1 MMTEMRT
8 RQTTALALAMTF
20 AAAIVTQPA
29 LLMAQGAG
37 NISGTASNEAKKP
50 YTNYSVRARHVQL
63 GSIAATIPLDPQG
76 NFTLA
81 GIDPANYLVELV
93 DAKGKV
99 VCTEGPFDLTKLPQ
113 SSKPGVNIA
122 CGNPQAWWL
131 LAAAGAAGITVGVVA
146 NDPVTPGA
154 RPAVTAT
161 LTTASASR

>member
-1 MMTEMRT
+1 MMTEMRM
-8 RQTTALALAMTF
+8 RQMTALAIAVTVATAM
-20 AAAIVTQPA
+20 VGQPA

-50 YTNYSVRARHVQL
+50 YPNYSVRARHVQL

-99 VCTEGPFDLTKLPQ
+99 VCTEGPFDITKLPQ
-113 SSKPGVNIA
+113 SSKPGVRIE
-122 CGNPQAWWL
+122 CGNPSAWWL
-131 LAAAGAAGITVGVVA
+131 LAAAGAAGITAGVVA
-146 NDPVTPGA
+146 NDSTPA
-154 RPAVTAT
+154 SAPPQVS
-161 LTTASASR
+161 LFTASASR